1 MSDVT
6 VAQPGAAPSAAP
18 SPAPAPAQQQVPIN
32 ENPTSTPN
40 PIGSQAPSGQEPRS
54 DSAREA
60 IQRAYERANNPPAKT
75 ERPQPTQRAAP
86 KPAEAKP
93 GHNQP
98 PEETP
103 KEKIDLRKRPNEQ
116 PAQHHASEQP
126 RDRGRFAPRTPD
138 ERTSAPAADGQQAAQ
153 AQAAAQQQPYK
164 KLPPHA
170 PYAEPPVRI
179 SERARRDWA
188 DTPESVRGDIHRLQ
202 GEFAKAYQYYKADY
216 EAFKPLKPYHEMAQ
230 RHGTTL
236 DRALGNYISM
246 ENKLRQDVVGGLD
259 VIVNN
264 LQMFRSDG
272 SQVNLRDIAYYI
284 LSQSPEQLQQLQSR
298 NVQQAA
304 GQQIGALHQKIEG
317 LEKTLNQMHTQAKF
331 TYTRSAVD
339 QFAASH
345 PRFDELGDI
354 IEQELKWGFDLDTA
368 YARAALLRPATHAA
382 QTRTTPAQTRP
393 TDRSIYGAP
402 DVTAS
407 DAASRRPREASPTNR
422 AALQN
427 AARRLNGAL

>member
-18 SPAPAPAQQQVPIN
+18 ASAPAPASHEVPIN
-32 ENPTSTPN
+32 QNPVSSPN
-40 PIGSQAPSGQEPRS
+40 PVGSQAPQEARS
-54 DSAREA
+54 PSARDA
-60 IQRAYERANNPPAKT
+60 LLKAYERAQSPPPKTDRLHT
-75 ERPQPTQRAAP
+75 ERPAPP
-86 KPAEAKP
+86 KPAEAKA
-93 GHNQP
+93 GHNNP

-103 KEKIDLRKRPNEQ
+103 KFDLKKRP
-116 PAQHHASEQP
+116 PADDAPKAASEQP
-126 RDRGRFAPRTPD
+126 RDRGRFAPRQPD
-138 ERTSAPAADGQQAAQ
+138 ANAAQTAAGTQPAQGQ
-153 AQAAAQQQPYK
+153 AQAKPYK
-164 KLPPHA
+164 TLPPHA

-188 DTPESVRGDIHRLQ
+188 DVPESVRGDIHRLQ
-202 GEFAKAYQYYKADY
+202 GEFAKAYQYYKADH
-216 EAFKPLKPYHEMAQ
+216 EAFKPLKQYHEMAT

-264 LQMFRSDG
+264 LQMYRQDG
-272 SQVNLRDIAYYI
+272 SQVNLRDVAYHI

-317 LEKTLNQMHTQAKF
+317 LENTVKQMHTQAKF

-354 IEQELKWGFDLDTA
+354 IEQELQRGFDLDTA

-382 QTRTTPAQTRP
+382 QTRQTTTPAQTRP

-407 DAASRRPREASPTNR
+407 DAASRRPREASPNAR
-422 AALQN
+422 AALMN
-427 AARRLNGAL
+427 AAKRLNGAA